1 MMTSKVVKV
10 ILAAFIMYSSVLFI
24 SDTII
29 GEEGREIY
37 VNGSYFGYSDGTA
50 ERPYQEIEE
59 ALNVAENGDT
69 IYIFGGLYQ
78 ENLVIN
84 KKIKLIG
91 GVNEKVTVI
100 DNRYDDRYLIEVVA
114 DEVTIEDITVSD
126 NDDSMTSP
134 IGALICLNSDN
145 NRIISNNIG
154 DTSSYGIYISS
165 QSKDNIVS
173 GNIINDTKIGINV
186 YSSSTNDILNNQVSN
201 CSDYGIYQESCKENN
216 RIYGN
221 IINDCIFGIC
231 IDKCNNINITKN
243 VINCSE
249 YYSIYLITSND
260 ILIKNNSFYDS
271 IGDGIYLFSSETEV
285 LNNIFR
291 NNRRGIIIAGNDN
304 TIKNNSF
311 YYQTASGININS
323 GYHDNIL
330 FLNDFIG
337 NPISAKDSG
346 TNQWF
351 YEETGNYWDD
361 YDDADRDL
369 DGIGDENYFKNGVLD
384 SYPLGY
390 FLKPPNKPS
399 DPSPEDFETGV
410 GLSITLE
417 VLVTDPDSEE
427 LTVYFYKADDDSLI
441 KSYTQNPIK
450 NAKNDSRVR
459 IKFNLGFDTIYS
471 WYVIVDDG
479 LLQNRSSTF
488 VFVTRKTPPDNEPPI
503 ADANGPY
510 SAMEGDNVLF
520 DSSKCYDPD
529 GTIEFYRWNFGDGS
543 SEILI
548 ANPAHKYENNGEFEA
563 TLTVIDNNGTSDS
576 DVVSV
581 SVGELPSER
590 PVADLGG
597 PYDNKKTGQLII
609 FDGSNSYDDLGIK
622 DYIWEFHDGEIEYGQ
637 VVERT
642 YSAAGTYLV
651 KLTVVDTDDLEDE
664 DTITIEIN
672 KRSSKDES
680 PGFSITFIIL
690 ITLCI
695 IILRK
700 IKFKTKN

>member
-10 ILAAFIMYSSVLFI
+10 ILAALIMYSSVLFI

-29 GEEGREIY
+29 SQESREIY

-50 ERPYQEIEE
+50 ERPYQEIGE
-59 ALNVAENGDT
+59 ALNVVENGDT

-91 GVNEKVTVI
+91 GVNEKETEI
-100 DNRYDDRYLIEVVA
+100 DNRFDDRYLIEVVE
-114 DEVTIEDITVSD
+114 DEVTIEDITFCD

-134 IGALICLNSDN
+134 IGALICLKSDN
-145 NRIISNNIG
+145 NRIISNVIG
-154 DTSSYGIYISS
+154 DTSSYGVYIGS

-186 YSSSTNDILNNQVSN
+186 YSSSTNDILNNQISN
-201 CSDYGIYQESCKENN
+201 CSEYGIYQESSKENN

-221 IINDCIFGIC
+221 IIDKCNFGIC
-231 IDKCNNINITKN
+231 VDKCNSINITKN
-243 VINCSE
+243 IINNSDF
-249 YYSIYLITSND
+249 YSIYLISSND
-260 ILIKNNSFYDS
+260 ILIQNNQFYDS

-285 LNNIFR
+285 LDNIFR

-304 TIKNNSF
+304 IIKNNSF
-311 YYQTASGININS
+311 YYQTASGVSINT

-337 NPISAKDSG
+337 NPIPAKDLG

-351 YEETGNYWDD
+351 YEKTGNYWDD

-369 DGIGDENYFKNGVLD
+369 DGIGDNNYYKNGVVDL
-384 SYPLGY
+384 YPLGY

-399 DPSPEDFETGV
+399 EPDPEDFETGV

-417 VLVTDPDSEE
+417 VLIVDPDSEV

-441 KSYTQNPIK
+441 KGYTQNPIK
-450 NAKNDSRVR
+450 NAQNNSRVR

-510 SAMEGDNVLF
+510 TAMEGDDVLF
-520 DSSKCYDPD
+520 DSSGCYDPD

-548 ANPAHKYENNGEFEA
+548 DNPVHKYETAGEFEA

-576 DVVSV
+576 DVVYI
-581 SVGELPSER
+581 SVGELPSQR

-597 PYDNKKTGQLII
+597 PYTDKKTGELII
-609 FDGSNSYDDLGIK
+609 FDGSLSYDDIGIK
-622 DYIWEFHDGEIEYGQ
+622 NYTWEFHDGKKEYGQ
-637 VVERT
+637 VVERV
-642 YSAAGTYLV
+642 YSSAGTYLV

-672 KRSSKDES
+672 KRSPKNES
-680 PGFSITFIIL
+680 PGFHIIYTILIIL
-690 ITLCI
+690 LI
-695 IILRK
+695 IIFRK
-700 IKFKTKN
+700 TKFKI